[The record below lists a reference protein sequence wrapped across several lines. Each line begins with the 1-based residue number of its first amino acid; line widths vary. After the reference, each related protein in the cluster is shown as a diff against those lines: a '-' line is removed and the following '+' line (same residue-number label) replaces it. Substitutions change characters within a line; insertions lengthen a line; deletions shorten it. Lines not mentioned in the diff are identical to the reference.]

1 MGLARFIS
9 LINVIKI
16 ALNFHQPN
24 KCYKRKK
31 PCSSLTNINKIDPQS
46 RWEKYIMA
54 HYNQNITRRESIK
67 KLLKLSG
74 SLALSGS
81 ALLSIHNPRPVVA
94 ANTTEPFLVDA
105 LGKTPGYA
113 IRDLVQKTFDAV
125 GGIQT
130 FIDRGDVVAVKPNI
144 SWARTPN
151 LSATTHPEVLQA
163 VIELCQEAGAKKVN
177 IVDNTI
183 HGARK
188 CFAITGANA
197 VAKKTGA
204 KLVAPRSSLMRDMRI
219 HGHRLDIWPV
229 FTPVM
234 EADKLINLPVAKV
247 HGLSELTLG
256 MKNWIGAVGGRRY
269 ALHQDIH
276 QTIVDLAQFFQPTL
290 TLIDAI
296 RVMINNGPSGG
307 SLADVA
313 LMNRLILSND
323 PVAADA
329 RAAGIFGYAPDD
341 IGFIRLGKKWQ
352 LGLYDAEVP
361 QQHEV
366 TV

>member
-1 MGLARFIS
+1 M
-9 LINVIKI
+9 KP
-16 ALNFHQPN
+16 LNHP
-24 KCYKRKK
+24 
-31 PCSSLTNINKIDPQS
+31 
-46 RWEKYIMA
+46 
-54 HYNQNITRRESIK
+54 ITRRESLK

-81 ALLSIHNPRPVVA
+81 ALLSIQKPGPVLAGNTANP
-94 ANTTEPFLVDA
+94 FIVDA
-105 LGKTPGYA
+105 QGKSPGYT
-113 IRDLVQKTFDAV
+113 IRDLTRKTFDAV

-130 FIDRGDVVAVKPNI
+130 FISKGDVVAIKPNI

-151 LSATTHPEVLQA
+151 LSATTHPEVLKA
-163 VIELCQEAGAKKVN
+163 VIELCREAGAKKVK

-183 HGARK
+183 HKARR
-188 CFAITGANA
+188 CFAITGAGA
-197 VAKKTGA
+197 VAKETGA
-204 KLVAPRSSLMRDMRI
+204 DLVVPRSSLMRDMRLN
-219 HGHRLDIWPV
+219 GHRLDVWPV
-229 FTPVM
+229 FTPVI

-276 QTIVDLAQFFQPTL
+276 QTIVDLAQFFKPTV

-296 RVMINNGPSGG
+296 RVMTQNGPSGG

-313 LMNRLILSND
+313 VMNRLILSND

-329 RAAGIFGYAPDD
+329 RAARIFGYAPDD
-341 IGFIRLGKKWQ
+341 IGFIRLGQKRQ
-352 LGLYDAEVP
+352 LGLYDTEIS
-361 QQHEV
+361 QLHEV
-366 TV
+366 SV